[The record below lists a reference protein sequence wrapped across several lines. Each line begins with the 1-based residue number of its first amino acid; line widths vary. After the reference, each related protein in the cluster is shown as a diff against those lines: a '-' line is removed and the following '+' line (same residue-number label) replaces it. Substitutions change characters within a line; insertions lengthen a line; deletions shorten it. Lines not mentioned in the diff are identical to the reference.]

1 MSEKDRGREDGALK
15 GSAQDGQ
22 DGAAAQQRPT
32 ELDGRSGR
40 EAGRTGEQ
48 KNGNEKK
55 GRGKNMNR
63 YGKRKDGA
71 RL

>member
-1 MSEKDRGREDGALK
+1 MK

-32 ELDGRSGR
+32 ELGGRSGR
-40 EAGRTGEQ
+40 EAERTGGQ

-55 GRGKNMNR
+55 GRVNIKR